1 MKRLFFLS
9 LAVLAVTLAMG
20 MGGMGAVAADDGN
33 ETNETA
39 AEADDHFEQRV
50 DSTTKI
56 TDWSYTSGRFTLV
69 FEADEPTTVS
79 MTEAG
84 SFEEGT
90 STFNYDEQRL
100 QEGENVITFAVA
112 DRSGAAVAV
121 ATRESLS
128 QGSGAIVSTGQVEE
142 NPFRHF
148 GGESGLFSGVLLT
161 VMMSALGAWYV
172 VRSEESGVMEA

>member
-1 MKRLFFLS
+1 MKRIFLLS
-9 LAVLAVTLAMG
+9 LAVAMALAMG

-33 ETNETA
+33 ETNETTAEA
-39 AEADDHFEQRV
+39 AEYYEQRI

-56 TDWSYTSGRFTLV
+56 TDWSYSSGRFTLV

-100 QEGENVITFAVA
+100 QEGENVLTFPVA
-112 DRSGAAVAV
+112 DRSGAAVAI
-121 ATRESLS
+121 ATQESLS
-128 QGSGAIVSTGQVEE
+128 QGSGAIVSTGAVEE

-148 GGESGLFSGVLLT
+148 GGESGLFSGVLLA
-161 VMMSALGAWYV
+161 VSMSALGAWYV

>member
-9 LAVLAVTLAMG
+9 LALAMALAMG
-20 MGGMGAVAADDGN
+20 MGGMGVVAADEAN
-33 ETNETA
+33 ETNETT
-39 AEADDHFEQRV
+39 AEASETYEQRI

-56 TDWSYTSGRFTLV
+56 TDWSYSGGRFTIV

-121 ATRESLS
+121 ATQESLS
-128 QGSGAIVSTGQVEE
+128 QGSGAIVSTGAVEE

-148 GGESGLFSGVLLT
+148 GGESGLFSGVILT
-161 VMMSALGAWYV
+161 VAMSALGAWYV